1 MDEEQIDAGE
11 DIPIQQKK
19 YRKKEAS
26 LKRMKEMY
34 EARQYVSDLEYV
46 KVVAEKMI
54 NIWCFAK
61 KMEGEN
67 FD

>member
-19 YRKKEAS
+19 YRKQETS

-34 EARQYVSDLEYV
+34 EARWSPRSDKYLMLCEENE
-46 KVVAEKMI
+46 A
-54 NIWCFAK
+54 
-61 KMEGEN
+61 N